1 METDPHKNGC
11 TFDDLSNL
19 CASAIFLCIW
29 SNISSELPSYS
40 KGSHLGTRTRPP
52 VEEDDL
58 PASRIRTACD
68 FSNYICCPCKTIA
81 FKIHNQ
87 NLHEYHLSFP
97 ESRGMSLPRMAGSFN
112 TYLVV
117 VAICNGQA
125 YYKLVEL
132 NVHVYPVH
140 VWILG

>member
-19 CASAIFLCIW
+19 CASQFFFAYDPTSAASYLPTLKGAIWALAHGLLW
-29 SNISSELPSYS
+29 R
-40 KGSHLGTRTRPP
+40 RTTCLRPK
-52 VEEDDL
+52 
-58 PASRIRTACD
+58 IRTACD

-132 NVHVYPVH
+132 HVHVYPVH
-140 VWILG
+140 V